1 MGQQSHIRKIF
12 LASSSPYRKLLLNR
26 LQMDFMVQAPEVD
39 ETPFENEQ
47 PVDLVRRL
55 AVRKA
60 SVISAQHPTA
70 VVIGSDQVAVF
81 EQQIIGKPGT
91 RDRAL
96 QQLGKFSGQSINF
109 LTAVSVQCLD
119 SGYSNDKVITSEA
132 KFRVLSREENERYL
146 ELDDPL
152 DCAGGFKSEAAGSSL
167 LEYLRSDDPTAI
179 IGLPLITVAA
189 LLRECG
195 FQIP

>member
-1 MGQQSHIRKIF
+1 MGKQSHIRKIY
-12 LASSSPYRKLLLNR
+12 LASSSPYRKQLLQR
-26 LQMDFMVQAPEVD
+26 LQIDFEVQAPEVD
-39 ETPFENEQ
+39 ESPLENER

-55 AVRKA
+55 ASRKA
-60 SVISAQHPTA
+60 GVISALHPSA

-81 EQQIIGKPGT
+81 EHQIIGKPGT

-96 QQLGKFSGQSINF
+96 QQLGKFSGHSIEF
-109 LTAVSVQCLD
+109 ITAVSVQCPD
-119 SGYSNDKVITSEA
+119 AGFSSDQVITSEA
-132 KFRVLSREENERYL
+132 KFRVLSRQETERYL
-146 ELDDPL
+146 EMDDPL